1 MPEDL
6 FAHAAEE
13 RLRRTAPL
21 ADRLRPRDLDD
32 VLGQDHLLGDGKPL
46 RALIDHDR
54 LSSTV
59 LWGPPGTGK
68 TTLARLIASRTAKA
82 YVQLSAVSA
91 SVKDVRA
98 ELVAAQ
104 QRLGEREQGT
114 ILFLDEVHRFNKAQ
128 QDALLP
134 AVESGLLVLIGAT
147 TENPYFEVNPP
158 LLSRSTIFRLFPL
171 DDDAARQLVQRGL
184 EAEEATADDDA
195 IDHLVSRAGGDGRH
209 VLTSLE
215 VAVALAAAR
224 SQPPHLTL
232 ADAENALGAKAHRY
246 GRDEHY
252 DVISAFIKSI
262 RGSDPDAALH
272 WMARMLEAG
281 EDARFVARRLV
292 IAASEDIGMADP
304 TSLLIAD
311 AAARA
316 VEFVGLP
323 EATHALAQAVVHL
336 ATAPKSNRSTVAFG
350 RARTDVQHLPTG
362 EVPMHLRDASY
373 RGAASLGHGEG
384 YDYPHDHQDGWVEQ
398 DYRPDEVADRV
409 YYEPTGRGYEAQV
422 AEFMDTLKKERDRR

>member
-32 VLGQDHLLGDGKPL
+32 VLGQDHLLGEGKPL

-82 YVQLSAVSA
+82 YLQLSAVSA

-98 ELVAAQ
+98 ELAAAE

-158 LLSRSTIFRLFPL
+158 LLSRSTIFRLYPL
-171 DDDAARQLVQRGL
+171 DDDAARLLVERGL
-184 EAEEATADDDA
+184 EAEEATADRDA
-195 IDHLVSRAGGDGRH
+195 VDHLVSRAGGDGRH

-224 SQPPHLTL
+224 SQPPHITLT
-232 ADAENALGAKAHRY
+232 DAEGALGAKAHRY

-311 AAARA
+311 AAASA

-362 EVPMHLRDASY
+362 EVPLHLRDASY
-373 RGAASLGHGEG
+373 RSAASLGHGEG
-384 YDYPHDHQDGWVEQ
+384 YDYPHDHQDGWVSQE
-398 DYRPDEVADRV
+398 YRPDEVADRV
-409 YYEPTGRGYEAQV
+409 YYEPTDRGYEAQV
-422 AEFMDTLKKERDRR
+422 AELMDTLKKERDQR

>member
-32 VLGQDHLLGDGKPL
+32 VLGQDHLLGVGKPL

-98 ELVAAQ
+98 ELATAQ

-195 IDHLVSRAGGDGRH
+195 VDHLVSRAGGDGRH

-336 ATAPKSNRSTVAFG
+336 ATAPKSNRTTVAFG

-398 DYRPDEVADRV
+398 EYRPDEVADRV
-409 YYEPTGRGYEAQV
+409 YYEPTGRGYEAEV
-422 AEFMDTLKKERDRR
+422 AEFMDRLKKERDRR

>member
-32 VLGQDHLLGDGKPL
+32 VLGQDHLLGEGKPL

-98 ELVAAQ
+98 ELATAE
-104 QRLGEREQGT
+104 QRLGERGQGT

-184 EAEEATADDDA
+184 EAEEATADRDA
-195 IDHLVSRAGGDGRH
+195 VDHLVSRAGGDGRH

-224 SQPPHLTL
+224 SMPPQITL

-350 RARTDVQHLPTG
+350 RARTDLQHLPTG
-362 EVPMHLRDASY
+362 EVPLHLRDASY

-384 YDYPHDHQDGWVEQ
+384 YDYPHDHQGGWVDQE
-398 DYRPDEVADRV
+398 YRPAEVADRV
-409 YYEPTGRGYEAQV
+409 YYEPSGRGYEAQV